1 MGIWP
6 EKILLATDGSEDAA
20 LASRAAIDLSD
31 KTRAQLHVMHAW
43 QQGPPP
49 TTYPTLALDRRYSH
63 AYENEARELLEAE
76 TQKIRETG
84 GTDAQAH
91 LQEGPPADEI
101 VALADDL
108 DADLVVVGSRGAGPV
123 KRLVT
128 GSVPE
133 GVVRLSSRP
142 TLVMR
147 GGEEAWPPRSVVIGD
162 DASETSK
169 RACNFAAGLG
179 ELFGASVLLVQV
191 YHHHL
196 LTRSVI
202 SRAPRR
208 SEQIL
213 EASRESL
220 QRRADELAEL
230 LGRRPEV
237 RVAVGDAASVIQR
250 VADESGAGALVAVGS
265 RGLGV
270 VSRLTLGSVS
280 TDVLRA
286 VEGPVLV
293 VPPPEES

>member
-1 MGIWP
+1 MGIAA
-6 EKILLATDGSEDAA
+6 EKILLATDGSKEAA
-20 LASRAAIDLSD
+20 RASRAAIDLSD
-31 KTRAQLHVMHAW
+31 KTGAQLHVMHSW

-49 TTYPTLALDRRYSH
+49 TTYPTLTLDRRYSH
-63 AYENEARELLEAE
+63 VYANEARELLEAE
-76 TQKIRETG
+76 THKIRQTG
-84 GTDAQAH
+84 ATVVQAH
-91 LQEGPPADEI
+91 LREGPVAEEI
-101 VALADDL
+101 VALADAL

-128 GSVPE
+128 GSVSE

-142 TLVMR
+142 TLV
-147 GGEEAWPPRSVVIGD
+147 IGD
-162 DASETSK
+162 DSSETSK

-179 ELFGASVLLVQV
+179 ELFEASVLLVQV
-191 YHHHL
+191 YHHQL
-196 LTRSVI
+196 LTRSAI

-220 QRRADELAEL
+220 QRRADELAGL

-250 VADESGAGALVAVGS
+250 VADEGGAGTLVALGS

-270 VSRLTLGSVS
+270 VSRLTLGSIS

-293 VPPPEES
+293 VPDPEES